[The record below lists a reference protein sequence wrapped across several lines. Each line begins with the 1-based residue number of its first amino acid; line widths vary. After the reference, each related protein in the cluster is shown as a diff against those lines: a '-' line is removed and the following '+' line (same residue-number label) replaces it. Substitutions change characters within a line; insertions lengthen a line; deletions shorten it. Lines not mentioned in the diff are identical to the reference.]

1 MKLLYG
7 LFYTS
12 FSLAVVSAFALVVVL
27 LIRFIIVKVP
37 KKYFMCLWWLFL
49 IRSICPV
56 SLSSIYSLSP
66 GINRKFHIFLELIGL
81 SFDEQGGVLTGW
93 QSVFVRQFTVNT
105 NFRFCSIMWA
115 AGVLF
120 IWIYTLVK
128 QTGIRKWLQKAERL
142 DGSIYQHE
150 KLNIPVM
157 TGVFRLKKYL
167 PGKMNVSEAK
177 YVLRHMEIH
186 EERHDGVL
194 RAAAFIVLS
203 LQWFNPF
210 MWLAH
215 YFILRDIETAADE
228 DTLSYFGYDDRAK
241 YAQEILNMN
250 KGKKVIRPSLVTFQ
264 ENRIDDR
271 ASKMLYQNKIKKKDR
286 QVVVLIVLIFF
297 IWWFM
302 LRPLYMLWE
311 GSLDTTVDNSI
322 SQPGDIQMMTE
333 LYSKRIISQ
342 TEEPL
347 FDKTKQVV
355 VAQTNVKS
363 ADGLSKVI
371 KIVMTDGQQED
382 SGYDGEFKLVLE
394 DTEENKLA
402 EENLNGQFGEN
413 KNDKLHFEKNV
424 ALHISDYN
432 SDKVNEVAIGQDIEF
447 TDENLNTLLGREPKK
462 KEKNKIKS
470 IQKYYIWNIETD
482 KLQCVSEP
490 IYTADKT
497 GAEANSCEF
506 KIPKGTNGVIKV
518 KVLKN
523 KFYYVWD
530 GTNEMFVRKELT
542 KKQLKKYKKDSDKT
556 DESGEKSVHS
566 LKNDSDRES
575 IRVVT
580 QKDSTGSEEIKNIV
594 ISPNGASKKIS
605 NIKGYYCELQWVQ
618 TTDNEENRYA
628 VLTYNGIKSQ
638 TFVVF
643 DTKLKEIYYK
653 QEDGN
658 SALSSVFDR
667 YNGNQNDIAFNK
679 DDLVVYTLQE
689 KENDVL
695 KIGFAANAKD
705 NVVVKGSYKYDV
717 EKKNQY
723 DFNYS
728 QTSAAN
734 AGSSNNDMG
743 ASATES
749 PTASA
754 SQ

>member
-66 GINRKFHIFLELIGL
+66 GINRKFHIFLESIGL

-311 GSLDTTVDNSI
+311 GSLDTTADNS
-322 SQPGDIQMMTE
+322 
-333 LYSKRIISQ
+333 ISQ

-371 KIVMTDGQQED
+371 KIVMTDGKQED

-394 DTEENKLA
+394 DTEGNKLA
-402 EENLNGQFGEN
+402 EEDLNGQFGEN

-470 IQKYYIWNIETD
+470 IQKYYIWNIEAD

-497 GAEANSCEF
+497 GAETNSCEF

-530 GTNEMFVRKELT
+530 GTNKIFVRKELT

-618 TTDNEENRYA
+618 TTDNEEKKYA

-734 AGSSNNDMG
+734 AGSSNNDTG
-743 ASATES
+743 ASAAES

>member
-12 FSLAVVSAFALVVVL
+12 FSLAVVSAFALVAVL

-286 QVVVLIVLIFF
+286 QVVVLVVLIFF

-311 GSLDTTVDNSI
+311 GSLDTTVDNS
-322 SQPGDIQMMTE
+322 
-333 LYSKRIISQ
+333 ISQ

-394 DTEENKLA
+394 DTEGNKLA
-402 EENLNGQFGEN
+402 EENLNGQFGDN

-447 TDENLNTLLGREPKK
+447 TDDNLNTLLGREPKK

-470 IQKYYIWNIETD
+470 IQKYYIWNIEAD

-566 LKNDSDRES
+566 LRNDSDRES

-594 ISPNGASKKIS
+594 ISPNGASNKIS

-618 TTDNEENRYA
+618 TTDDEENRYA

-734 AGSSNNDMG
+734 AGSSNNDKG
-743 ASATES
+743 ASAAES

>member
-228 DTLSYFGYDDRAK
+228 ETLSYFGYDDRAK

-286 QVVVLIVLIFF
+286 QVVVLVVLIFF

-311 GSLDTTVDNSI
+311 GSLDTTVDNS
-322 SQPGDIQMMTE
+322 
-333 LYSKRIISQ
+333 ISQ

-447 TDENLNTLLGREPKK
+447 TDENLNALLGREPKK

-470 IQKYYIWNIETD
+470 IQKYYIWNIEAD

-575 IRVVT
+575 VRVVT
-580 QKDSTGSEEIKNIV
+580 QRDSTGSEEIKNIV

-734 AGSSNNDMG
+734 AGSSNNDTG
-743 ASATES
+743 ASAAES

>member
-286 QVVVLIVLIFF
+286 QVVVLVVLIFF

-311 GSLDTTVDNSI
+311 GSLDTTVDNS
-322 SQPGDIQMMTE
+322 
-333 LYSKRIISQ
+333 ISQ

-447 TDENLNTLLGREPKK
+447 TDENLNALLGREPKK

-470 IQKYYIWNIETD
+470 IQKYYIWNIEAD

-575 IRVVT
+575 VRVVT

-628 VLTYNGIKSQ
+628 VLTYNGIRSQ

-734 AGSSNNDMG
+734 AGSSNNDTG
-743 ASATES
+743 ASGAES

>member
-66 GINRKFHIFLELIGL
+66 GINRKFHIFLEAIGL

-286 QVVVLIVLIFF
+286 QVVVLVVLIFF

-322 SQPGDIQMMTE
+322 SQTE
-333 LYSKRIISQ
+333 K
-342 TEEPL
+342 PL

-470 IQKYYIWNIETD
+470 IQKYYIWNIEAD

-506 KIPKGTNGVIKV
+506 KIPKGTNGVI

-734 AGSSNNDMG
+734 AGSSNNDTG
-743 ASATES
+743 ASAAES

>member
-66 GINRKFHIFLELIGL
+66 GINRKFHMFLEAIGL

-93 QSVFVRQFTVNT
+93 QSVFVQQFTVNT

-128 QTGIRKWLQKAERL
+128 QTGIRRWLQKAEKL

-150 KLNIPVM
+150 KLNIPIM

-203 LQWFNPF
+203 MQWFNPF

-271 ASKMLYQNKIKKKDR
+271 ASKMLYQDKIKKKDR
-286 QVVVLIVLIFF
+286 QVVVLIVLILF

-311 GSLDTTVDNSI
+311 GSLDTTVDNS
-322 SQPGDIQMMTE
+322 
-333 LYSKRIISQ
+333 ISQ

-447 TDENLNTLLGREPKK
+447 TDENLNALLGREPKK

-470 IQKYYIWNIETD
+470 IQKYYIWNIEAD

-594 ISPNGASKKIS
+594 ISPNSASKKIS

-667 YNGNQNDIAFNK
+667 YNGNQNDIAFNN

-734 AGSSNNDMG
+734 AGSSNNDTG
-743 ASATES
+743 ASAAES

>member
-311 GSLDTTVDNSI
+311 GSLDTTVDNS
-322 SQPGDIQMMTE
+322 
-333 LYSKRIISQ
+333 ISQ

-734 AGSSNNDMG
+734 AGSSNNDTG
-743 ASATES
+743 ASAAES

>member
-12 FSLAVVSAFALVVVL
+12 FSLAVVSAFALVAVL

-286 QVVVLIVLIFF
+286 QVVVLVVLIFF

-311 GSLDTTVDNSI
+311 GSLDTTVDNS
-322 SQPGDIQMMTE
+322 
-333 LYSKRIISQ
+333 ISQ

-394 DTEENKLA
+394 DTEGNKLA
-402 EENLNGQFGEN
+402 EENLNGQFGDN

-470 IQKYYIWNIETD
+470 IQKYYIWNIEAD

-566 LKNDSDRES
+566 LRNDSDRES

-618 TTDNEENRYA
+618 TTDDEENRYA

-658 SALSSVFDR
+658 SALSSVFDL
-667 YNGNQNDIAFNK
+667 YNGYQNDIAFNK
-679 DDLVVYTLQE
+679 YDLVVYTLQE

-734 AGSSNNDMG
+734 AGSSNNDKG
-743 ASATES
+743 ASAAES

>member
-12 FSLAVVSAFALVVVL
+12 FSLAVVSAFALVAVL

-286 QVVVLIVLIFF
+286 QVVVLVVLIFF

-311 GSLDTTVDNSI
+311 GSLDTTVDNS
-322 SQPGDIQMMTE
+322 
-333 LYSKRIISQ
+333 ISQ

-394 DTEENKLA
+394 DTEGNKLA
-402 EENLNGQFGEN
+402 EENLNGQFGDN

-470 IQKYYIWNIETD
+470 IQKYYIWNIEAD

-734 AGSSNNDMG
+734 AGSSNNDKG
-743 ASATES
+743 ASAAES

>member
-66 GINRKFHIFLELIGL
+66 GINRKFHMFLESIGL

-93 QSVFVRQFTVNT
+93 QSVFVQQFTVNT
-105 NFRFCSIMWA
+105 NFRFCSIMWV

-128 QTGIRKWLQKAERL
+128 QTGIRKWLQKAKRL

-203 LQWFNPF
+203 MQWFNPF

-228 DTLSYFGYDDRAK
+228 DTLSYFGYDDREK

-250 KGKKVIRPSLVTFQ
+250 KGKKVIRPSIVTFQ

-271 ASKMLYQNKIKKKDR
+271 ASKILYQNKIKKKDR

-311 GSLDTTVDNSI
+311 GRLGTTADNN
-322 SQPGDIQMMTE
+322 
-333 LYSKRIISQ
+333 ISQ

-371 KIVMTDGQQED
+371 KIVMTDGKRED
-382 SGYDGEFKLVLE
+382 LGYDGEFKLVLE
-394 DTEENKLA
+394 DMEGNRLA
-402 EENLNGQFGEN
+402 EENLNGQFSEN
-413 KNDKLHFEKNV
+413 KNDKMHFEKNV

-432 SDKVNEVAIGQDIEF
+432 SDKVNEVAIGQDIEL

-470 IQKYYIWNIETD
+470 IQKYYFWNIEAD

-497 GAEANSCEF
+497 DAEANSCEF
-506 KIPKGTNGVIKV
+506 NIPKGTNGVIKV

-575 IRVVT
+575 IRVIT

-594 ISPNGASKKIS
+594 ISPNSASKKIS

-618 TTDNEENRYA
+618 ATDNEENRYA
-628 VLTYNGIKSQ
+628 VLTYNGIRSQ

-667 YNGNQNDIAFNK
+667 YNGNQNDIVFNK

-689 KENDVL
+689 KESDVL

-734 AGSSNNDMG
+734 AGSGNNDTG
-743 ASATES
+743 ASATEI
-749 PTASA
+749 PTTP
-754 SQ
+754 

>member
-12 FSLAVVSAFALVVVL
+12 FSLAVVSAFALVAVL

-177 YVLRHMEIH
+177 YVLRHMEIL

-286 QVVVLIVLIFF
+286 QVVVLVVLIFF

-311 GSLDTTVDNSI
+311 GSLDTTVD
-322 SQPGDIQMMTE
+322 
-333 LYSKRIISQ
+333 YSISQ

-394 DTEENKLA
+394 DTEGNKLA
-402 EENLNGQFGEN
+402 EENLNGQFGDN

-470 IQKYYIWNIETD
+470 IQKYYIWNIEAD

-566 LKNDSDRES
+566 LRNDSDRES

-618 TTDNEENRYA
+618 TTDDEENRYA

-734 AGSSNNDMG
+734 AGSSNNDKG
-743 ASATES
+743 ASAAES

>member
-250 KGKKVIRPSLVTFQ
+250 KGKKVIRPSLVIFQ

-311 GSLDTTVDNSI
+311 GSLDTTVDNS
-322 SQPGDIQMMTE
+322 
-333 LYSKRIISQ
+333 ISQ

-413 KNDKLHFEKNV
+413 KNDKLNFEKNV

-447 TDENLNTLLGREPKK
+447 TDENLNALLGREPKK

-470 IQKYYIWNIETD
+470 IQKYYIWNIEAD

-734 AGSSNNDMG
+734 AGSSNNDTG
-743 ASATES
+743 ASAAES

>member
-215 YFILRDIETAADE
+215 YFILRDIETAADV

-286 QVVVLIVLIFF
+286 QVVVLVVLIFF

-311 GSLDTTVDNSI
+311 GSLDTTVDNSN
-322 SQPGDIQMMTE
+322 
-333 LYSKRIISQ
+333 SQ

-402 EENLNGQFGEN
+402 EENLNGQFGDN

-470 IQKYYIWNIETD
+470 IQKYYIWNIEAD
-482 KLQCVSEP
+482 KLQCVSGP

-689 KENDVL
+689 KEKDVL

-734 AGSSNNDMG
+734 AGSSNNDTG
-743 ASATES
+743 ASAVES

>member
-194 RAAAFIVLS
+194 RVAAFIVLS

-228 DTLSYFGYDDRAK
+228 ETLSYFGYDDRAK

-271 ASKMLYQNKIKKKDR
+271 ASKMLYQDKIKKKDR
-286 QVVVLIVLIFF
+286 QVVVLIVLILF

-311 GSLDTTVDNSI
+311 GSLDTTVDNS
-322 SQPGDIQMMTE
+322 
-333 LYSKRIISQ
+333 ISQ

-394 DTEENKLA
+394 DTEGNKLA

-447 TDENLNTLLGREPKK
+447 TDENLNALLGREPKK

-470 IQKYYIWNIETD
+470 IQKYYIWNIEAD

-575 IRVVT
+575 VRVVT

-734 AGSSNNDMG
+734 AGSGNNDTG

>member
-1 MKLLYG
+1 MTLKLLYG

-12 FSLAVVSAFALVVVL
+12 FSLAVVSAFALVAVL

-142 DGSIYQHE
+142 DGSIYKHE

-286 QVVVLIVLIFF
+286 QVVVLVVLIFF

-311 GSLDTTVDNSI
+311 GSLDTTVDNS
-322 SQPGDIQMMTE
+322 
-333 LYSKRIISQ
+333 ISQ

-394 DTEENKLA
+394 DTEGNKLA
-402 EENLNGQFGEN
+402 EENLNGQFGDN

-470 IQKYYIWNIETD
+470 IQKYYIWNIEAD

-566 LKNDSDRES
+566 LRNDSDRES

-618 TTDNEENRYA
+618 TTDDEENRYA

-734 AGSSNNDMG
+734 AGSSNNDKG
-743 ASATES
+743 ASAAES

>member
-12 FSLAVVSAFALVVVL
+12 FSLAVVSAFALVAVL

-264 ENRIDDR
+264 EKRIDDR

-286 QVVVLIVLIFF
+286 QVVVLVVLIFF

-311 GSLDTTVDNSI
+311 GSLDTTVDNS
-322 SQPGDIQMMTE
+322 
-333 LYSKRIISQ
+333 ISQ

-394 DTEENKLA
+394 DTEGNKLA
-402 EENLNGQFGEN
+402 EENLNGQFGDN

-470 IQKYYIWNIETD
+470 IQKYYIWNIEAD

-566 LKNDSDRES
+566 LRNDSDRES

-618 TTDNEENRYA
+618 TTDDEENRYA

-734 AGSSNNDMG
+734 AGSSNNDKG
-743 ASATES
+743 ASAAES

>member
-12 FSLAVVSAFALVVVL
+12 FSLAVVSEFALVAVL

-286 QVVVLIVLIFF
+286 QVVVLVVLIFF

-311 GSLDTTVDNSI
+311 GSLDTTVDNS
-322 SQPGDIQMMTE
+322 
-333 LYSKRIISQ
+333 ISQ

-394 DTEENKLA
+394 DTEGNKLA
-402 EENLNGQFGEN
+402 EENLNGQFGDN

-470 IQKYYIWNIETD
+470 IQKYYIWNIEAD

-556 DESGEKSVHS
+556 DEIGEKSVHS
-566 LKNDSDRES
+566 LRNDSDRES

-618 TTDNEENRYA
+618 TTDDEENRYA

-734 AGSSNNDMG
+734 AGSSNNDKG
-743 ASATES
+743 ASAAES

>member
-1 MKLLYG
+1 MTLKLLYG

-228 DTLSYFGYDDRAK
+228 ETLSYFGYDDRAK

-286 QVVVLIVLIFF
+286 QVVVLVVLIFF

-311 GSLDTTVDNSI
+311 GSLDTTVDNS
-322 SQPGDIQMMTE
+322 
-333 LYSKRIISQ
+333 ISQ

-447 TDENLNTLLGREPKK
+447 TDENLNALLGREPKK

-470 IQKYYIWNIETD
+470 IQKYYIWNIEAD

-734 AGSSNNDMG
+734 AGSSNNDTG
-743 ASATES
+743 ASAAES

>member
-286 QVVVLIVLIFF
+286 QVVVLVVLIFF

-311 GSLDTTVDNSI
+311 GSLDTTADNSI
-322 SQPGDIQMMTE
+322 SH
-333 LYSKRIISQ
+333 

-382 SGYDGEFKLVLE
+382 LGYDGEFKLVLE
-394 DTEENKLA
+394 DTEGNKLA
-402 EENLNGQFGEN
+402 EENLNGQFSEN

-470 IQKYYIWNIETD
+470 IQKYYIWNIEAD

-497 GAEANSCEF
+497 GAETNSCEF
-506 KIPKGTNGVIKV
+506 KIAKGTNGVIKV

-530 GTNEMFVRKELT
+530 GINEMFVRKELT

-594 ISPNGASKKIS
+594 MSPNSASKKIS

-628 VLTYNGIKSQ
+628 VLTYNGIRSQ

-667 YNGNQNDIAFNK
+667 YNGNQNDIAFNN

-734 AGSSNNDMG
+734 AGSGNNDTG
-743 ASATES
+743 ASAAES
-749 PTASA
+749 PTVSA

>member
-286 QVVVLIVLIFF
+286 QVVVLVVLIFF

-302 LRPLYMLWE
+302 LRLLYMLWE
-311 GSLDTTVDNSI
+311 GSLDTTADNS
-322 SQPGDIQMMTE
+322 
-333 LYSKRIISQ
+333 ISQ

-394 DTEENKLA
+394 DTKGNKLA
-402 EENLNGQFGEN
+402 EENLNGQFGDN

-470 IQKYYIWNIETD
+470 IQKYYIWNIEAD

-566 LKNDSDRES
+566 LRNDSDRES

-705 NVVVKGSYKYDV
+705 NVVVKGSYKYDI

-734 AGSSNNDMG
+734 AGSSNNDTG
-743 ASATES
+743 ASAAES
-749 PTASA
+749 PMASA

>member
-286 QVVVLIVLIFF
+286 QVVVLVVLIFF

-311 GSLDTTVDNSI
+311 GSLDTTADNS
-322 SQPGDIQMMTE
+322 
-333 LYSKRIISQ
+333 ISQ

-347 FDKTKQVV
+347 FYKTKQVV

-394 DTEENKLA
+394 DTKGNKLA
-402 EENLNGQFGEN
+402 EENLNGQFGDN

-470 IQKYYIWNIETD
+470 IQKYYIWNIEAD

-566 LKNDSDRES
+566 LRNDSDRES

-705 NVVVKGSYKYDV
+705 NVVVKGSYKYDI

-734 AGSSNNDMG
+734 AGSSNNDTG
-743 ASATES
+743 ASAAES
-749 PTASA
+749 PMASA

>member
-27 LIRFIIVKVP
+27 LIRVIIVKVP

-167 PGKMNVSEAK
+167 PGKMNVSEAN

-186 EERHDGVL
+186 AERHDGVL

-286 QVVVLIVLIFF
+286 QVVVLVVLIFF

-311 GSLDTTVDNSI
+311 GSLDTTADNSI
-322 SQPGDIQMMTE
+322 SH
-333 LYSKRIISQ
+333 

-382 SGYDGEFKLVLE
+382 LGYDGEFKLVLE
-394 DTEENKLA
+394 DTEGNKLA
-402 EENLNGQFGEN
+402 EENLNGQFSEN

-470 IQKYYIWNIETD
+470 IQKYYIWNIEAD

-628 VLTYNGIKSQ
+628 VLTYNGIRSQ

-734 AGSSNNDMG
+734 AGSGNNDTG

-749 PTASA
+749 PTTP
-754 SQ
+754 

>member
-322 SQPGDIQMMTE
+322 SQ
-333 LYSKRIISQ
+333 

-447 TDENLNTLLGREPKK
+447 TDENLNALLGREPKK

-470 IQKYYIWNIETD
+470 IQKYYIWNIEAD

-705 NVVVKGSYKYDV
+705 NVVVKGSYKYDI

-734 AGSSNNDMG
+734 AGSSNNDTG
-743 ASATES
+743 ASAAES
-749 PTASA
+749 PMASA

>member
-49 IRSICPV
+49 ISSICPV

-322 SQPGDIQMMTE
+322 SQ
-333 LYSKRIISQ
+333 

-413 KNDKLHFEKNV
+413 KNDKLNFEKNV

-447 TDENLNTLLGREPKK
+447 TDENLNALLGREPKK

-470 IQKYYIWNIETD
+470 IQKYYIWNIEAD

-734 AGSSNNDMG
+734 AGSSNNDTG
-743 ASATES
+743 ASAAES

>member
-12 FSLAVVSAFALVVVL
+12 FSLAVVSAFALVAVL

-56 SLSSIYSLSP
+56 SLSSIYLLSP

-286 QVVVLIVLIFF
+286 QVVVLVVLIFF

-311 GSLDTTVDNSI
+311 GSLDTTVDNS
-322 SQPGDIQMMTE
+322 
-333 LYSKRIISQ
+333 ISQ

-394 DTEENKLA
+394 DTEGNKLA
-402 EENLNGQFGEN
+402 EENLNGQFGDN

-470 IQKYYIWNIETD
+470 IQKYYIWNIEAD

-566 LKNDSDRES
+566 LRNDSDRES

-618 TTDNEENRYA
+618 TTDDEENRYA

-734 AGSSNNDMG
+734 AGSSNNDKG
-743 ASATES
+743 ASAAES

>member
-66 GINRKFHIFLELIGL
+66 GINRKFHIFLEAIGL

-286 QVVVLIVLIFF
+286 QVVVLVVLIFF

-322 SQPGDIQMMTE
+322 SQTE
-333 LYSKRIISQ
+333 K
-342 TEEPL
+342 PL

-470 IQKYYIWNIETD
+470 IQKYYIWNIEAD

-734 AGSSNNDMG
+734 VGSSNNDTG
-743 ASATES
+743 ASAAES

>member
-1 MKLLYG
+1 MTLKLLYG

-12 FSLAVVSAFALVVVL
+12 FSLAVVSAFALVAVL

-286 QVVVLIVLIFF
+286 QVVVLVVLIFF

-311 GSLDTTVDNSI
+311 GSLDTTVDNS
-322 SQPGDIQMMTE
+322 
-333 LYSKRIISQ
+333 ISQ

-394 DTEENKLA
+394 DTEGNKLA
-402 EENLNGQFGEN
+402 EENLNGQFGDN

-470 IQKYYIWNIETD
+470 IQKYYIWNIEAD

-490 IYTADKT
+490 IYKADKT

-566 LKNDSDRES
+566 LRNDSDRES

-618 TTDNEENRYA
+618 TTDDEENRYA

-734 AGSSNNDMG
+734 AGSSNNDKG
-743 ASATES
+743 ASAAES

>member
-105 NFRFCSIMWA
+105 NFRFCSIMWT

-322 SQPGDIQMMTE
+322 SQ
-333 LYSKRIISQ
+333 

-470 IQKYYIWNIETD
+470 IQKYYIWNIEAD

-497 GAEANSCEF
+497 GAEVNSCEF
-506 KIPKGTNGVIKV
+506 KIPRGTNGVIKV

-542 KKQLKKYKKDSDKT
+542 KKQLKKYKKDSDRT

-734 AGSSNNDMG
+734 AGSSNNDTG
-743 ASATES
+743 ASAAES

>member
-1 MKLLYG
+1 MTLKLLYG

-286 QVVVLIVLIFF
+286 QVVVLVVLIFF

-311 GSLDTTVDNSI
+311 GSLDTTVDNS
-322 SQPGDIQMMTE
+322 
-333 LYSKRIISQ
+333 ISQ

-447 TDENLNTLLGREPKK
+447 TDENLNALLGREPKK

-470 IQKYYIWNIETD
+470 IQKYYIWNIEAD

-734 AGSSNNDMG
+734 AGSSNNDTG
-743 ASATES
+743 ASAAES

>member
-12 FSLAVVSAFALVVVL
+12 FSLAVVSAFALVAVL

-322 SQPGDIQMMTE
+322 SQ
-333 LYSKRIISQ
+333 

-394 DTEENKLA
+394 DTKGNKLA
-402 EENLNGQFGEN
+402 EENLNGQFGDN

-462 KEKNKIKS
+462 KEKNKIMS
-470 IQKYYIWNIETD
+470 IQKYYIWNIEAD

-556 DESGEKSVHS
+556 DESGEKGVHS
-566 LKNDSDRES
+566 LRNDSDRES

-605 NIKGYYCELQWVQ
+605 NIKGYYCEFQWVQ

-734 AGSSNNDMG
+734 AGSSNNDTG
-743 ASATES
+743 ASAAES

>member
-1 MKLLYG
+1 VTLKLLYG

-66 GINRKFHIFLELIGL
+66 GINRKFHMFLEAIGL

-93 QSVFVRQFTVNT
+93 QSVFVQQFTVNT
-105 NFRFCSIMWA
+105 NFRFCSIMWV

-128 QTGIRKWLQKAERL
+128 QTGIRRWLQKAEKL

-203 LQWFNPF
+203 MQWFNPF

-271 ASKMLYQNKIKKKDR
+271 ASKMLYQDKIKKKDR
-286 QVVVLIVLIFF
+286 QVVVLIVLILF

-311 GSLDTTVDNSI
+311 GSLDTTVDNS
-322 SQPGDIQMMTE
+322 
-333 LYSKRIISQ
+333 ISQ

>member
-1 MKLLYG
+1 MTLKLLYG

-27 LIRFIIVKVP
+27 LIRVIIVKVP

-286 QVVVLIVLIFF
+286 QVVVLVVLIFF

-311 GSLDTTVDNSI
+311 GSLDTTADNSI
-322 SQPGDIQMMTE
+322 SH
-333 LYSKRIISQ
+333 

-382 SGYDGEFKLVLE
+382 LGYDGEFKLVLE
-394 DTEENKLA
+394 DTEGNKLA
-402 EENLNGQFGEN
+402 EENLNGQFSEN

-470 IQKYYIWNIETD
+470 IQKYYIWNIEAD

-628 VLTYNGIKSQ
+628 VLTYNGIRSQ

-734 AGSSNNDMG
+734 AGSGNNDTG

>member
-56 SLSSIYSLSP
+56 SLSSIYSLSS

-286 QVVVLIVLIFF
+286 QVVVLVVLIFF

-311 GSLDTTVDNSI
+311 GSLDTTVDNS
-322 SQPGDIQMMTE
+322 
-333 LYSKRIISQ
+333 ISQ

-447 TDENLNTLLGREPKK
+447 TDENLNALLGREPKK

-470 IQKYYIWNIETD
+470 IQKYYIWNIEAD

-575 IRVVT
+575 VRVVT

-734 AGSSNNDMG
+734 AGSSNNDTG

>member
-228 DTLSYFGYDDRAK
+228 ETLSYFGYDDRAK

-286 QVVVLIVLIFF
+286 QVVVLVVLIFF

-311 GSLDTTVDNSI
+311 GSLDTTVDNS
-322 SQPGDIQMMTE
+322 
-333 LYSKRIISQ
+333 ISQ

-382 SGYDGEFKLVLE
+382 LGYDGEFKLVLE
-394 DTEENKLA
+394 DTEGNKLA
-402 EENLNGQFGEN
+402 EENLNGQFSEN

-470 IQKYYIWNIETD
+470 IQKYYIWNIEAD

-497 GAEANSCEF
+497 GAETNSCEF
-506 KIPKGTNGVIKV
+506 KIAKGTNGVIKV

-530 GTNEMFVRKELT
+530 GINEMFVRKELT

-594 ISPNGASKKIS
+594 MSPNSASKKIS

-628 VLTYNGIKSQ
+628 VLTYNGIRSQ

-667 YNGNQNDIAFNK
+667 YNGNQNDIAFNN

-734 AGSSNNDMG
+734 AGSGNNDTG
-743 ASATES
+743 ASAAES

>member
-12 FSLAVVSAFALVVVL
+12 FSLAVVSAFALVAVL

-228 DTLSYFGYDDRAK
+228 DTLSCFGYDDRAK

-286 QVVVLIVLIFF
+286 QVVVLVVLIFF

-311 GSLDTTVDNSI
+311 GSLDTTVDNS
-322 SQPGDIQMMTE
+322 
-333 LYSKRIISQ
+333 ISQ

-394 DTEENKLA
+394 DTEGNKLA
-402 EENLNGQFGEN
+402 EENLNGQFGDN

-470 IQKYYIWNIETD
+470 IQKYYIWNIEAD

-566 LKNDSDRES
+566 LRNDSDRES

-618 TTDNEENRYA
+618 TTDDEENRYA

-734 AGSSNNDMG
+734 AGSSNNDKG
-743 ASATES
+743 ASAAES

>member
-322 SQPGDIQMMTE
+322 SQTE
-333 LYSKRIISQ
+333 K
-342 TEEPL
+342 PL

-447 TDENLNTLLGREPKK
+447 TDENLNALLGREPKK

-470 IQKYYIWNIETD
+470 IQKYYIWNIEAD

-575 IRVVT
+575 VRVVT
-580 QKDSTGSEEIKNIV
+580 QRDSTGSEEIKNIV

>member
-12 FSLAVVSAFALVVVL
+12 FSLAVVSAFALVAVL

-157 TGVFRLKKYL
+157 TGVFRVKKYL

-286 QVVVLIVLIFF
+286 QVVVLVVLIFF

-311 GSLDTTVDNSI
+311 GSLDTTVDNS
-322 SQPGDIQMMTE
+322 
-333 LYSKRIISQ
+333 ISQ

-394 DTEENKLA
+394 DTEGNKLA
-402 EENLNGQFGEN
+402 EENLNGQFGDN

-470 IQKYYIWNIETD
+470 IQKYYIWNIEAD

-566 LKNDSDRES
+566 LRNDSDRES

-618 TTDNEENRYA
+618 TTDDEENRYA

-734 AGSSNNDMG
+734 AGSSNNDKG
-743 ASATES
+743 ASAAES

>member
-215 YFILRDIETAADE
+215 YFILRDIETAADV

-286 QVVVLIVLIFF
+286 QVVVLVVLIFF

-311 GSLDTTVDNSI
+311 GSLDTTVDNSN
-322 SQPGDIQMMTE
+322 
-333 LYSKRIISQ
+333 SQ
-342 TEEPL
+342 TEELL

-402 EENLNGQFGEN
+402 EENLNGQFGDN

-470 IQKYYIWNIETD
+470 IQKYYIWNIEAD
-482 KLQCVSEP
+482 KLQCVSGP

-605 NIKGYYCELQWVQ
+605 NIKGHYCELQWVQ

-734 AGSSNNDMG
+734 AGSSNNDTG
-743 ASATES
+743 ASAVES